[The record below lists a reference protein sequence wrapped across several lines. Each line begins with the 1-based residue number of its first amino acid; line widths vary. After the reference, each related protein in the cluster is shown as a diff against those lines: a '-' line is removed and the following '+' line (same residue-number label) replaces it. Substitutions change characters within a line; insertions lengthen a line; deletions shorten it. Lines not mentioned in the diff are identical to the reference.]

1 MAQAFPF
8 LEPRAPLGE
17 VSRTP
22 LLAERHEAELR
33 FASSS
38 SEAAKQ
44 VIAAEGHLNRLQAE
58 AAVSAGEAA
67 LKAFRSAGDAV
78 GCAESLRIVAKAQQ
92 IQAYL
97 EDEDA
102 RSLNPMQMLSEEL
115 AKAKSSNDRT
125 AQAILQL
132 GILDILSFGT
142 AATSWMPSRTT
153 RDKAL
158 EAGQEAAE
166 LFESLGDRRLRAI
179 TKLEISMLL
188 SKGASPKSAF
198 QAARDAL
205 DMLEPLGEKTGMGRA
220 LYAIA
225 TSHVMAK
232 DYESAMKKGLE
243 ALDLIRSAGD
253 KRAEAVILE
262 TLVSWSLSQEKP
274 HKALVMAKEA
284 LALRL
289 ELEAPPLEEA
299 RACLLLVEAL
309 AGVKKVRRGLKAAE
323 DCLDRLKK
331 VSDRANVYGLVVMA
345 MAQLKRDHPE
355 LALTATDEA
364 IDIAREMGD
373 KRLEMSLQ
381 YTHAEVN
388 VQLQS
393 RVDAL
398 EAVEDACTLAEEL
411 QDKKEEGD
419 AECLMFSLLARGT
432 LDRASLLKALKS
444 ANKARELY
452 QKAQY
457 RIGEAKAL
465 IHKASVLGVDSA
477 SSSAEEMLAVAAE
490 AHDIYEEEEW
500 IPGQSAALQLVAE
513 AQLAKENFDEAASAA
528 KDRRAIWKG
537 LGCRKEEGDAVL
549 QLARI
554 HLSSSDYDA
563 AEKHGL
569 EAQKIFQEVGD
580 KAAESVACVHL
591 AQACLKKMSSEA
603 EGETKEALAS
613 STYRTS
619 AERAM
624 RAVNDAITA
633 CRHLGSKQL
642 RAGALFWRAQVLG
655 FRGRLEEA
663 LRVVMDAEK
672 CFESIAS
679 GSAMVQCK
687 VLAADCLAGLKHFD
701 EAKEVADQAIKQASG
716 LHDRQAE
723 SQAKS
728 CLERIEKAEKKSK
741 EVVAPPVQAAIATEV
756 APGDAPAAGAQAAP
770 SAVVVEKK
778 GLDPAAATKRLM
790 AIVKDVIA
798 ADDEISADSP
808 LMEAGM
814 DSLSSVQLVT
824 EVSKEFSMSLSPSL
838 VFDFP
843 NVSSIVNHL
852 VEETSGG

>member
-1 MAQAFPF
+1 M

-17 VSRTP
+17 VCRTP
-22 LLAERHEAELR
+22 LLAERHEAENR
-33 FASSS
+33 FASKS
-38 SEAAKQ
+38 SEAAKLL
-44 VIAAEGHLNRLQAE
+44 IAAEGHLNKLQGDGAIT
-58 AAVSAGEAA
+58 AAEAA

-78 GCAESLRIVAKAQQ
+78 GSAESLRVLAKAQQ
-92 IQAYL
+92 VQAYL
-97 EDEDA
+97 DDEDA
-102 RSLNPMQMLSEEL
+102 RALNPAELFSEDFE
-115 AKAKSSNDRT
+115 KAKSSNDQT
-125 AQAILQL
+125 AQAVLQL
-132 GILDILSFGT
+132 GLLDILSFGT
-142 AATSWMPSRTT
+142 AATGWVPSRAT

-158 EAGQEAAE
+158 EAGNEAFQ
-166 LFESLGDRRLRAI
+166 LFQSIGDSRLQAM
-179 TKLEISMLL
+179 TKLEISLLL

-198 QAARDAL
+198 QAATEAL
-205 DMLEPLGEKTGMGRA
+205 EMFTSLGEKLGMGLA
-220 LYAIA
+220 LHAIA
-225 TSHVMAK
+225 ASHVMAK
-232 DYESAMKKGLE
+232 DYDLAMKKGLE
-243 ALDLIRSAGD
+243 ALELIRASGD
-253 KRAEAVILE
+253 KRAEVVLLE
-262 TLVSWSLSQEKP
+262 TLVSWSVTQEKP

-299 RACLLLVEAL
+299 RSCLLLVEAL

-323 DCLDRLKK
+323 ECLNRLKK
-331 VSDRANVYGLVVMA
+331 VSDRAHVYGLVVVA
-345 MAQLKRDHPE
+345 TAQLKRDHPE

-364 IDIAREMGD
+364 IDIAREIGD
-373 KRLEMSLQ
+373 KRLETTLQ
-381 YTHAEVN
+381 YLHAEVN

-393 RVDAL
+393 RQDAL
-398 EAVEDACTLAEEL
+398 EAAEDACALAEDL

-419 AECLMFSLLARGT
+419 AECLLFSLLARGT
-432 LDRASLLKALKS
+432 LDRPSLLKGLKS
-444 ANKARELY
+444 ATKARELY

-457 RIGEAKAL
+457 RLGEAKAL
-465 IHKASVLGVDSA
+465 VHKASILGVDSA
-477 SSSAEEMLAVAAE
+477 PTSAEEMLSVAAE
-490 AHDIYEEEEW
+490 AHDIFEEQEH
-500 IPGQSAALQLVAE
+500 IGGQSAALQLVAE

-554 HLSSSDYDA
+554 HLGSTDYDA

-591 AQACLKKMSSEA
+591 AQACLKKMSNEA

-613 STYRTS
+613 STYRAS

-663 LRVVMDAEK
+663 LRVVVDAEK
-672 CFESIAS
+672 CFESIQS

-687 VLAADCLAGLKHFD
+687 VLAADCLAGLKHYD

-723 SQAKS
+723 GQAKS

-741 EVVAPPVQAAIATEV
+741 EVVAPPVQAAIATEAA
-756 APGDAPAAGAQAAP
+756 APEAQQAAGAAAA
-770 SAVVVEKK
+770 SAAVPEKK
-778 GLDPAAATKRLM
+778 GLDAAQATKRLM

-824 EVSKEFSMSLSPSL
+824 EVSKEFAMSLSPSL

-852 VEETSGG
+852 VEESAG